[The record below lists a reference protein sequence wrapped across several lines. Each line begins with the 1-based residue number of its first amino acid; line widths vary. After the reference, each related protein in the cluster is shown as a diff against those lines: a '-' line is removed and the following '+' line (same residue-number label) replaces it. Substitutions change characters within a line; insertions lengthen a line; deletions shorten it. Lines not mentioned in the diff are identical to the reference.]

1 MDNLRLKFDFNNMM
15 NDFMGENG
23 ISEKEIENLMPKIK
37 KAHEA
42 MIEKRKHGKMDWRD
56 LPV

>member
-15 NDFMGENG
+15 SDFMGENG

-37 KAHEA
+37 
-42 MIEKRKHGKMDWRD
+42 
-56 LPV
+56 